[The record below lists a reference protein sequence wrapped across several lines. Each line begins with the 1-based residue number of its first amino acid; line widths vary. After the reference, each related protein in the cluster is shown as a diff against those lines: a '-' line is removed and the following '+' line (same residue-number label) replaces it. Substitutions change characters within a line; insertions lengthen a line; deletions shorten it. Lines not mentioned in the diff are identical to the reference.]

1 MIINRIDFLSFDLHP
16 FRGGQVKKLT
26 RRALLV
32 LTVAIAMLAAACA
45 GSDDSAGSGGKGGAG
60 GGDAEASPGVTD
72 DEILFGMATPTSG
85 NASSLGID
93 GQKGAEV
100 FVKWLNDKGGTN
112 GRKWR
117 LVVQDDGFD
126 LQKKVTAVQYL
137 IQQEEVFAIWGDV
150 GSQAVAALP
159 VINQSKVPYLFPYA
173 LAQQM
178 VDPVQPFVFLA
189 MPMSDTQEQALSDHL
204 AGELTGDPKFGLL
217 VLNSA
222 DGQDA
227 IKGFKAGGA
236 GKWVVSEQQY
246 ERTATSWEPQLVA
259 MKSAGVTHIVIHGSD
274 VWTAKIMTEAK
285 KLGMDVQFYGS
296 SGSVTPQTFALA
308 GDDVAEGAQAVSI
321 FAPATATDVPG
332 IKEFMEAFEKY
343 EPGYK
348 PGAFALSAWVGGLI
362 TAGALEDIEGTPTR
376 EALIEALNGLQDFDT
391 GGITAKLSFSEDSHV
406 GSNQVMVVE
415 AQGGKWVPVTDWI
428 SPKS

>member
-1 MIINRIDFLSFDLHP
+1 M
-16 FRGGQVKKLT
+16 KKMK
-26 RRALLV
+26 RSALLV
-32 LTVAIAMLAAACA
+32 LTVVIALMAAACA
-45 GSDDSAGSGGKGGAG
+45 SSDDTTSSGGG
-60 GGDAEASPGVTD
+60 GGGGGGQAGDSTGVTD

-100 FVKWLNDKGGTN
+100 FVKWINEQGGTN
-112 GRKWR
+112 GRDWK

-126 LQKKVTAVQYL
+126 LQKKVTAIQYL

-178 VDPVQPFVFLA
+178 IDPVQPYVF
-189 MPMSDTQEQALSDHL
+189 MDIPMADTQEKALSDHL
-204 AGELTGDPKFGLL
+204 GEELTGDPKFGLL
-217 VLNSA
+217 TLNSA

-227 IKGFKAGGA
+227 VRGFKEGAAGD
-236 GKWVVSEQQY
+236 WVVSEQQY

-259 MKSAGVTHIVIHGSD
+259 MKDAGVTHIVIHGSD
-274 VWTAKIMTEAK
+274 VWTAKIMTEAQ

-308 GDDVAEGAQAVSI
+308 GDDVAEGAQAVAI
-321 FAPATATDVPG
+321 FAPATATDIPG
-332 IKEFMEAFEKY
+332 IEEFMAAFEKY
-343 EPGYK
+343 EPGYQ
-348 PGAFALSAWVGGLI
+348 PGAFALSSWVGGLI
-362 TAGALEDIEGTPTR
+362 TAGALEKIDGTPTR
-376 EALIEALNGLQDFDT
+376 EALIAEIEKLEDFDT
-391 GGITAKLSFSEDSHV
+391 GGITAEQTFSKDDHD
-406 GSNQVMVVE
+406 GSDKVMIVE
-415 AQGGKWVPVTDWI
+415 AQGGKWVPITDWI
-428 SPKS
+428 SPKD